1 MKSNL
6 LLLAALCGTLF
17 SCSSDESS
25 SDTGTPTPDTNFTIP
40 LTTGKYWTYDVE
52 DSNANQF
59 RDSLYISG
67 DTLIGGNTHKK
78 FKVKDDLAT
87 GFYSSSLRNNGVRE
101 LDNKLL
107 LSGDLSLG
115 MGQQLP
121 IALDLTLT
129 DFIIFKKNAA
139 VNEQLSTKTGVI
151 EQEFNG
157 YPIKINYTLKSYG
170 GESIATFTPPT
181 TTDVYTNVRTSKIVL
196 RASITTQQTVAG
208 VPFTVTIMPEQDV
221 LISTQYIAN
230 GIGVTY
236 VKTDMQYQLAALPST
251 ITLPFPNSGSQSQ
264 EEFLDTYN

>member
-25 SDTGTPTPDTNFTIP
+25 SDTGAPTPDTNFTIP

-78 FKVKDDLAT
+78 FKVKDNIAT

-101 LDNKLL
+101 SDNKLL

-115 MGQQLP
+115 MGQDLP
-121 IALDLTLT
+121 IALDLSLSN
-129 DFIIFKKNAA
+129 FIIFKKNAA
-139 VNEQLSTKTGVI
+139 VNEQLSAKTGVI

-170 GESIATFTPPT
+170 GETIASFTSPN
-181 TTDVYTNVRTSKIVL
+181 TDVYANVRTSKIIL
-196 RASITTQQTVAG
+196 RASITTEQTVAG
-208 VPFTVTIMPEQDV
+208 FPITVTIMPEQDV
-221 LISTQYIAN
+221 LISKQYIADE
-230 GIGVTY
+230 IGVAY
-236 VKTDMQYQLAALPST
+236 VKTDMQYQLAALPPT

>member
-1 MKSNL
+1 MKTNL
-6 LLLAALCGTLF
+6 LLLAVLCGTLF
-17 SCSSDESS
+17 SCSSDDSNNN
-25 SDTGTPTPDTNFTIP
+25 PTPDTNFTIP

-67 DTLIGGNTHKK
+67 DTLINGITHKK

-101 LDNKLL
+101 SDNKLL

-139 VNEQLSTKTGVI
+139 VNEQLSVKTGAI
-151 EQEFNG
+151 QQDFQG
-157 YPIKINYTLKSYG
+157 YPITINYALKSFG
-170 GESIATFTPPT
+170 GESLPT
-181 TTDVYTNVRTSKIVL
+181 YTSPNSDVYTNVKTSKIVL
-196 RASITTQQTVAG
+196 RASITTVQSVAG

-221 LISTQYIAN
+221 LVSKQYIAN
-230 GIGVTY
+230 GIGVAY
-236 VKTDMQYQLAALPST
+236 VKTDMQYQLATLPPT